1 MSVAEME
8 ETKMNLIEWI
18 NQISDANLLGILEGI
33 RTSNSGGDWW
43 DELSDAQK
51 EHINEGLEDIKA
63 GRVMTSK
70 EMWDSLNQP

>member
-1 MSVAEME
+1 MSTAEI
-8 ETKMNLIEWI
+8 TQKKASLIEWI
-18 NQISDANLLGILEGI
+18 SQITDSKTLVAIEAL
-33 RTSNSGGDWW
+33 RKKSNNEWW
-43 DELSDAQK
+43 DELSDEQK

>member
-1 MSVAEME
+1 MSTAEIKQ
-8 ETKMNLIEWI
+8 TKASLIEWI
-18 NQISDANLLGILEGI
+18 NQITDSKTLTAIEAL
-33 RTSNSGGDWW
+33 RKKSNNDWW

-51 EHINEGLEDIKA
+51 ERINEGLEDIKA

>member
-1 MSVAEME
+1 MSAAEIKK
-8 ETKMNLIEWI
+8 TRANLIEWI
-18 NQISDANLLGILEGI
+18 NQLTDSDTFFALETL
-33 RTSNSGGDWW
+33 RNKSNNDWW
-43 DELSDAQK
+43 SELSDAQK

>member
-1 MSVAEME
+1 MSTAEIKK
-8 ETKMNLIEWI
+8 TRASLIEWI
-18 NQISDANLLGILEGI
+18 SQLTDSDILFALETL
-33 RTSNSGGDWW
+33 RNNSGSDWW
-43 DELSDAQK
+43 TELSDTQK